1 VNSAEPALVLER
13 FLRAADSLYNERHKH
28 AAAIAA
34 STGLSE
40 PGVLLGF
47 EALERAC
54 SVEETKRL
62 CRAVPA
68 ASVAYVL
75 LSANVFVAPFRALL
89 LARLGSPRVV
99 VRPSSRDPY
108 FAGALVQALG
118 DPAVTLD
125 AGLKLPKDGEGMV
138 HLYGSDD
145 TLRAVRAD
153 THLPVWGH
161 GTGFGA
167 AFIASNEITEAIAA
181 QSALDVIMFDQRG
194 CLSPKVVFVEGGER
208 EARAFAEHLH
218 KALAASP
225 VPRGELHPSEL
236 AQITHFAETMHMAG
250 DVHVGHAHLVAV
262 ASEGAAV
269 LLPPAGR
276 TVLVLAVPSADLAAQ
291 RLDPFARYVTSLG
304 VSSAAALRTFA
315 TRFPRARLAALGAM
329 QRPPLD
335 GPVDLRTADPVGRA

>member
-1 VNSAEPALVLER
+1 MNSAERALVLER
-13 FLRAADSLYNERHKH
+13 FLRAAGALYNERHKH
-28 AAAIAA
+28 AAALAT

-54 SVEETKRL
+54 SAEEAQRL
-62 CRAVPA
+62 SGSVPA

-89 LARLGSPRVV
+89 LARLGSARVV

-125 AGLKLPKDGEGMV
+125 ASLKVPNEGQGMV

-167 AFIASNEITEAIAA
+167 AFVASNENTDAIAA
-181 QSALDVIMFDQRG
+181 QIALDVIMFDQRG
-194 CLSPKVVFVEGGER
+194 CLSPKVVFVEGSER

-218 KALAASP
+218 HALGASP
-225 VPRGELHPSEL
+225 VPRGALHPSEL

-250 DVHVGHAHLVAV
+250 DVLAGPAHLVAV

-276 TVLVLAVPSADLAAQ
+276 TVLVLAAPSADLAAQ
-291 RLDPFARYVTSLG
+291 RLDPFARYVTSIG
-304 VSSAAALRTFA
+304 VRSAAARDAFVS
-315 TRFPRARLAALGAM
+315 RFPRARLAALGAM

-335 GPVDLRTADPVGRA
+335 GPVDLRTAEPVRRS